1 MTIFRTFVLVMQL
14 LQDADPCL
22 PPGEETAAEAT
33 VLIKVLQQ
41 ADRIPPEFGEEARD
55 KLGDMNVDVLPLI
68 LKGMHDQSEHTIE
81 LLLAAGDSIVNEA
94 VKDSVTLP
102 LSYLEK
108 FAAHEQQQPEARRA
122 ALRWADLQD
131 PGVRELFLSQHLN
144 DDVFRQEAVEAAIA
158 AAKRQLEL
166 GHAEVATK
174 TLQAAFDSVHSPE
187 HAIVLAAELKQLKVD
202 VPLPA
207 HLGVISQW
215 RGIGPFPWTAS
226 EEFTRERPPEQQK
239 STEESCSIDDH
250 TLSWTD
256 LQSDQPGVVQLF
268 GPLAP
273 GEKDSVV
280 YAQTTINSESAQ
292 TLEMRVAAVGR
303 LEVRVNDKTLITGDS
318 DWTRLHFDQVSIPVT
333 LKAGKN
339 HILIKLGAM
348 RRDTAPDAPIPPAQF
363 SVRFVD
369 SKGRGVDIGKSR

>member
-33 VLIKVLQQ
+33 VIIKVLQQ

-166 GHAEVATK
+166 GHAEVAKK
-174 TLQAAFDSVHSPE
+174 TLHAAFDVVQSPE

-202 VPLPA
+202 VPLTT

-215 RGIGPFPWTAS
+215 RAIGPFPWTAS
-226 EEFTRERPPEQQK
+226 DEFAKERPPEQQK
-239 STEESCSIDDH
+239 NTEESCSIDDQ

-256 LQSDQPGVVQLF
+256 IRSDQPGVVQLL
-268 GPLAP
+268 GSLAP
-273 GEKDSVV
+273 GEKDSVA
-280 YAQTTINSESAQ
+280 YAQTTINLESAQ
-292 TLEMRVAAVGR
+292 NLEMRVAAIGR

-318 DWTRLHFDQVSIPVT
+318 DWTRLHYDQVSVPVT
-333 LKAGKN
+333 LNAGKN

-369 SKGRGVDIGKSR
+369 SKGRGVDFGKSQ